1 MAVKGTLAK
10 QVLINKIIG
19 ALSEEY
25 VGTAD
30 NKYYFNMMENGTKV
44 QVAISLTCPKVML
57 GEDGVKT
64 KTEKG
69 IDFNQFIAD
78 GPPKPIGSTKA
89 EAVQTQ
95 DEELDNKKKLLSALG
110 F

>member
-1 MAVKGTLAK
+1 MAAKGTLAK

-19 ALSEEY
+19 VLSEEY

-57 GEDGVKT
+57 GDDGVKT
-64 KTEKG
+64 KQEKG
-69 IDFNQFIAD
+69 IDFTQFVAD
-78 GPPKPIGSTKA
+78 APPKPIGSTKTA
-89 EAVQTQ
+89 AVQPQ

>member
-1 MAVKGTLAK
+1 MAAKGTLAK

-30 NKYYFNMMENGTKV
+30 NKYYFNMMENGSKV
-44 QVAISLTCPKVML
+44 QVAVSLTCPKTML

-64 KTEKG
+64 KEEKG
-69 IDFNQFIAD
+69 IDFTKFLGEA
-78 GPPKPIGSTKA
+78 PPKPISSTKVT
-89 EAVQTQ
+89 AVQPQ
-95 DEELDNKKKLLSALG
+95 DDELDNKKKLLSALG